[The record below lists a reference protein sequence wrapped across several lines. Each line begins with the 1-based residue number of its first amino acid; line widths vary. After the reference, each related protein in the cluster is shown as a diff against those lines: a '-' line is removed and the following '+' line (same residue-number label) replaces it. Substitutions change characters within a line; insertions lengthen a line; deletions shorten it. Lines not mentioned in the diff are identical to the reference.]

1 MGRIQFKWN
10 VFESTNVQWDVLI
23 IIPFT
28 QPLGLYSSLQMMSMH
43 GTITIR
49 HCSSSDSQH
58 AMTVELFNVNIS
70 LTL

>member
-10 VFESTNVQWDVLI
+10 VFESTNVQWDVLRI

-28 QPLGLYSSLQMMSMH
+28 QPLGLNSSLQMSMH
-43 GTITIR
+43 VTITIR
-49 HCSSSDSQH
+49 HCSSSASQH